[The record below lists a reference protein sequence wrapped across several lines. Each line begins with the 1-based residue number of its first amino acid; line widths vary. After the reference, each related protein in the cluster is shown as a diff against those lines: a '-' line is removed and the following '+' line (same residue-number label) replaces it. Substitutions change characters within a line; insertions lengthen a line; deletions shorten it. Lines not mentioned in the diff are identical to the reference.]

1 MKYFICSLIAL
12 VLTFFLGE
20 ILSIYSFGTIPTLL
34 TSLYLISMFLI
45 LDYLLICGVYII
57 SKLVKKEKIG
67 IKKIIGLILIFIFLI
82 LVLYYIIVLNIDYL
96 HWYVNSSPFYFDVIF
111 RGIEILLPG
120 IIMFIIGG
128 FCSYLV
134 LSFHMQKILLLAPF
148 QLL

>member
-1 MKYFICSLIAL
+1 MKYLICSLIAL

-20 ILSIYSFGTIPTLL
+20 ILSIYSFGTIPTVL

-45 LDYLLICGVYII
+45 LDYFLICGIYII

-67 IKKIIGLILIFIFLI
+67 IKKIIDLILIFIFLI

-96 HWYVNSSPFYFDVIF
+96 HWYVNSSPFYFNVIF

-120 IIMFIIGG
+120 IIMLIIG
-128 FCSYLV
+128 
-134 LSFHMQKILLLAPF
+134 ILLIRKRT
-148 QLL
+148 

>member
-1 MKYFICSLIAL
+1 MKYLICSLIAL

-20 ILSIYSFGTIPTLL
+20 ILSIYSFGTIPTVL

-120 IIMFIIGG
+120 IIMFIIGI
-128 FCSYLV
+128 FLIR
-134 LSFHMQKILLLAPF
+134 KKT
-148 QLL
+148 

>member
-1 MKYFICSLIAL
+1 MKYLICSLIAL

-20 ILSIYSFGTIPTLL
+20 ILSIYSFGTIPTVL

-120 IIMFIIGG
+120 IIMFIIGI
-128 FCSYLV
+128 FLIR
-134 LSFHMQKILLLAPF
+134 KRT
-148 QLL
+148 

>member
-1 MKYFICSLIAL
+1 MKYLICSLIAL

-20 ILSIYSFGTIPTLL
+20 ILSIYSFGTIPTVL
-34 TSLYLISMFLI
+34 TSLYIISMFLI

-67 IKKIIGLILIFIFLI
+67 IKKIIGIILIFIFLI

-120 IIMFIIGG
+120 IIMFIIGI
-128 FCSYLV
+128 FLIR
-134 LSFHMQKILLLAPF
+134 KRT
-148 QLL
+148 

>member
-1 MKYFICSLIAL
+1 MKYLICSLIAL

-20 ILSIYSFGTIPTLL
+20 ILSIYSFGTIPTVL

-57 SKLVKKEKIG
+57 SKLVRKEKIG

-120 IIMFIIGG
+120 IIMFIIGI
-128 FCSYLV
+128 FLIR
-134 LSFHMQKILLLAPF
+134 KRT
-148 QLL
+148 

>member
-1 MKYFICSLIAL
+1 MKYLICSLIAL

-20 ILSIYSFGTIPTLL
+20 ILSIYSFGTIPTVL

-57 SKLVKKEKIG
+57 SKLIKKEKIG

-96 HWYVNSSPFYFDVIF
+96 HWYVNSSPFYFNVIF

-120 IIMFIIGG
+120 IIMFIIGI
-128 FCSYLV
+128 FLIR
-134 LSFHMQKILLLAPF
+134 KRT
-148 QLL
+148 

>member
-1 MKYFICSLIAL
+1 MKYLICSLIAL

-20 ILSIYSFGTIPTLL
+20 ILSIYSFGTIPTVL

-67 IKKIIGLILIFIFLI
+67 IKKIIGIILIFIFLI

-120 IIMFIIGG
+120 IIMFIIGI
-128 FCSYLV
+128 FLIR
-134 LSFHMQKILLLAPF
+134 KRT
-148 QLL
+148 

>member
-1 MKYFICSLIAL
+1 MKYLICSLIAL

-96 HWYVNSSPFYFDVIF
+96 HWYVNSSPFYFNVIF

-120 IIMFIIGG
+120 IIMFIIGI
-128 FCSYLV
+128 FLIR
-134 LSFHMQKILLLAPF
+134 KRT
-148 QLL
+148 

>member
-1 MKYFICSLIAL
+1 MKYLICSLIAL

-20 ILSIYSFGTIPTLL
+20 ILSIYSFGTIPTVL

-96 HWYVNSSPFYFDVIF
+96 HWYVNSSPFYFNVIF

-120 IIMFIIGG
+120 IIMFIIGI
-128 FCSYLV
+128 FLIR
-134 LSFHMQKILLLAPF
+134 KRT
-148 QLL
+148 

>member
-1 MKYFICSLIAL
+1 MKYLICSLIAL

-57 SKLVKKEKIG
+57 SKLIKKEKIG
-67 IKKIIGLILIFIFLI
+67 IKKIVGLILIFIFLV

-96 HWYVNSSPFYFDVIF
+96 HWYVNSSPFYFNVIF
-111 RGIEILLPG
+111 RGIDILLPG
-120 IIMFIIGG
+120 IIMFIIGI
-128 FCSYLV
+128 FLIR
-134 LSFHMQKILLLAPF
+134 KRT
-148 QLL
+148 

>member
-20 ILSIYSFGTIPTLL
+20 ILSIYSFGTIPTVL

-67 IKKIIGLILIFIFLI
+67 IKKIIGLILIFIFLV

-96 HWYVNSSPFYFDVIF
+96 HWYVNSSPFYFNVIF
-111 RGIEILLPG
+111 RGIDILLPG
-120 IIMFIIGG
+120 IIMFIIGI
-128 FCSYLV
+128 FLIR
-134 LSFHMQKILLLAPF
+134 KRT
-148 QLL
+148 

>member
-1 MKYFICSLIAL
+1 MKYFICSLISL

-20 ILSIYSFGTIPTLL
+20 ILSIYSFGTIPTVL

-120 IIMFIIGG
+120 IIMFIIGI
-128 FCSYLV
+128 FLIR
-134 LSFHMQKILLLAPF
+134 KRT
-148 QLL
+148 

>member
-1 MKYFICSLIAL
+1 MKYLICSLIAL

-67 IKKIIGLILIFIFLI
+67 IKKIIGIILIFIFLI

-120 IIMFIIGG
+120 IIMFIIGI
-128 FCSYLV
+128 FLIR
-134 LSFHMQKILLLAPF
+134 KRT
-148 QLL
+148 

>member
-1 MKYFICSLIAL
+1 MKYLICSLIAL

-20 ILSIYSFGTIPTLL
+20 ILSIYSFGTIPTVL

-57 SKLVKKEKIG
+57 SKLVKKEKID

-120 IIMFIIGG
+120 IIMFIIGI
-128 FCSYLV
+128 FLIR
-134 LSFHMQKILLLAPF
+134 KRT
-148 QLL
+148 

>member
-1 MKYFICSLIAL
+1 MKYLICSLIAL

-67 IKKIIGLILIFIFLI
+67 IKKIIGIILIFIFLI

-96 HWYVNSSPFYFDVIF
+96 HWYVNSSPFYFNVIF

-120 IIMFIIGG
+120 IIMFIIGI
-128 FCSYLV
+128 FLIR
-134 LSFHMQKILLLAPF
+134 KRT
-148 QLL
+148 

>member
-1 MKYFICSLIAL
+1 MKYLICSLIAL

-20 ILSIYSFGTIPTLL
+20 ILSIYSFGTIPTVL

-67 IKKIIGLILIFIFLI
+67 IKKIIGIILIFIFLI

-111 RGIEILLPG
+111 RGIDILLPG
-120 IIMFIIGG
+120 IIMFIIGI
-128 FCSYLV
+128 FLIR
-134 LSFHMQKILLLAPF
+134 KRT
-148 QLL
+148 

>member
-1 MKYFICSLIAL
+1 MKYLICSLIAL

-45 LDYLLICGVYII
+45 LNYLLICGVYII

-120 IIMFIIGG
+120 IIMFIIGI
-128 FCSYLV
+128 FLIR
-134 LSFHMQKILLLAPF
+134 KRT
-148 QLL
+148 

>member
-1 MKYFICSLIAL
+1 MKYFICSLISL

-20 ILSIYSFGTIPTLL
+20 ILSIYSFGTIPTVL

-67 IKKIIGLILIFIFLI
+67 IKKIIGLILILIFLI

-96 HWYVNSSPFYFDVIF
+96 HWYVNSSPFYFNVIF
-111 RGIEILLPG
+111 RGIDILLPG
-120 IIMFIIGG
+120 IIMFIIGI
-128 FCSYLV
+128 FLIR
-134 LSFHMQKILLLAPF
+134 KRT
-148 QLL
+148 

>member
-1 MKYFICSLIAL
+1 MKYLICSLIAL

-45 LDYLLICGVYII
+45 LDYLLICGIYII

-67 IKKIIGLILIFIFLI
+67 IKKIIGIILIFIFLI

-120 IIMFIIGG
+120 IIMFIIGI
-128 FCSYLV
+128 FLIR
-134 LSFHMQKILLLAPF
+134 KRT
-148 QLL
+148 

>member
-1 MKYFICSLIAL
+1 MKYLICSLIAL

-120 IIMFIIGG
+120 IIMFIIGI
-128 FCSYLV
+128 FLIR
-134 LSFHMQKILLLAPF
+134 KRT
-148 QLL
+148 

>member
-1 MKYFICSLIAL
+1 MKYLICSLISL

-20 ILSIYSFGTIPTLL
+20 ILSIYSFGTIPTVL

-57 SKLVKKEKIG
+57 SKLVKKEKIS
-67 IKKIIGLILIFIFLI
+67 IKKIIGLILIFIFLV

-96 HWYVNSSPFYFDVIF
+96 HWYVNSSPFYFNVIF

-120 IIMFIIGG
+120 IIMFIIGI
-128 FCSYLV
+128 FLIR
-134 LSFHMQKILLLAPF
+134 KRT
-148 QLL
+148 

>member
-1 MKYFICSLIAL
+1 MKYLICSLIAL

-120 IIMFIIGG
+120 IIMFIIGV
-128 FCSYLV
+128 FLIR
-134 LSFHMQKILLLAPF
+134 KRT
-148 QLL
+148 

>member
-1 MKYFICSLIAL
+1 MKYFICSLISL

-20 ILSIYSFGTIPTLL
+20 ILSIYSFGTIPTVL

-67 IKKIIGLILIFIFLI
+67 IKKIIGLILIFIFLV

-96 HWYVNSSPFYFDVIF
+96 HWYVNSSPFYFNVIF
-111 RGIEILLPG
+111 RGIDILLPG
-120 IIMFIIGG
+120 IIMFIIGI
-128 FCSYLV
+128 FLIR
-134 LSFHMQKILLLAPF
+134 KRT
-148 QLL
+148 